1 MRKHKTLSG
10 VGVSK
15 SRYTKLVERLAYGA
29 DIYSHTSPHIAG
41 AFIVV
46 WPLVNGMRDWTAY
59 STLEQAE
66 HAAMAEYY
74 RGRAS
79 AGIGT

>member
-1 MRKHKTLSG
+1 MRKHKTPSG
-10 VGVSK
+10 IGIGK

-46 WPLVNGMRDWTAY
+46 WPVVQSTRDWTAY
-59 STLEQAE
+59 GTLEEAE
-66 HAAMAEYY
+66 REAMAEYY
-74 RGRAS
+74 RGRGL